1 VKNYGLLIVGWL
13 TIMQL
18 TGQNYFPLVQENKD
32 WKVMQVIQG
41 MQDTTFY
48 TITYL
53 FEGDTLINNL
63 NYLKVYKTTEENPVN
78 WTLEGCIREDEDK
91 KVFFHRYGVNR
102 LKYDFGAQPGDTI
115 DIMMINYPTKLIVEA
130 IDSIYIND
138 SFRKTIFLRYEESN
152 DYEQWI
158 EGIGSNRG
166 ILESGT
172 AGYVG
177 GWYWF
182 LCMSENGELIYMN
195 PDYNVCYLYT
205 GLIDNSKPQLQIYPN
220 PAQNI
225 LTIENKENVIIQ
237 SITLTNMNG
246 QIIKQFV
253 TDSAKLDISDI
264 NSGTYFLKICCEKG
278 DLIKKIVIEK

>member
-1 VKNYGLLIVGWL
+1 MKNYGLLIVGWL

-48 TITYL
+48 TMTYL
-53 FEGDTLINNL
+53 FEGDTIINNL

-78 WTLEGCIREDEDK
+78 WTFEGCIREDEDK

-152 DYEQWI
+152 DYEKWI

-177 GWYWF
+177 GWNWF

-195 PDYNVCYLYT
+195 PDYDFCYLYT

-220 PAQNI
+220 PAKNI

-246 QIIKQFV
+246 QIIKQFA
-253 TDSAKLDISDI
+253 TDSATLDITDI
-264 NSGTYFLKICCEKG
+264 NSGTYFLKISCENG
-278 DLIKKIVIEK
+278 DLMNKIVIEK